1 MRLVEELWMSIRGLV
16 RLSIELVRCARARP
30 GMSSNITCK
39 ERKATQS
46 EHKDLSKDMSV
57 SFMLCMNKL

>member
-1 MRLVEELWMSIRGLV
+1 MVEELWVSIRGLV
-16 RLSIELVRCARARP
+16 MLSIELVRCTNALP

-46 EHKDLSKDMSV
+46 EHKDLGKDMNV
-57 SFMLCMNKL
+57 